1 MHISTYKHASGCPA
15 IARFV
20 VRLFSSFDFFRNS
33 DGKRTTHFGATGY
46 SDYTKHKDE
55 QRKQNYIKRHRKNEN
70 WSDVMSAG
78 FLARHVLWEEP
89 TVRGAVQKLNKRYKH
104 VSFKLK

>member
-1 MHISTYKHASGCPA
+1 ME
-15 IARFV
+15 V
-20 VRLFSSFDFFRNS
+20 VIQKSSKPSKKYQATD
-33 DGKRTTHFGATGY
+33 DKGRTTHFGATGY
-46 SDYTKHKDE
+46 SDFTKNKDE

-70 WSDVMSAG
+70 WSDIMSAG

-89 TVRGAVQKLNKRYKH
+89 TIRGAVAKLNKRYKH

>member
-1 MHISTYKHASGCPA
+1 ME
-15 IARFV
+15 V
-20 VRLFSSFDFFRNS
+20 VIQKSSKPGKKYQAT
-33 DGKRTTHFGATGY
+33 DGKRTTFFGAAGY
-46 SDYTKHKDE
+46 SDFTKNKDE

-89 TVRGAVQKLNKRYKH
+89 TVRGAVEKLNKRYKH

>member
-1 MHISTYKHASGCPA
+1 ME
-15 IARFV
+15 V
-20 VRLFSSFDFFRNS
+20 VIHKSSKPGKKYQATDC
-33 DGKRTTHFGATGY
+33 KRTTHFGDSSY
-46 SDYTKHKDE
+46 SDFTKHKDE
-55 QRKQNYIKRHRKNEN
+55 QRKQNYIKRHKKNEI

-89 TVRGAVQKLNKRYKH
+89 TVRGAVQKLNKRYQH